1 MRSLFAAGLLATMA
15 APAPAQQPKVP
26 DGTRVERNLEYGPHE
41 RNKLDLYV
49 PTGDGPFPLVIWVHG
64 GAWQSGSKEGGG
76 PALFLLGRG
85 YAVAAINYRLSQHA
99 KFPAQI
105 EDCQAAVRFLRASA
119 KKYHLDPDH
128 FGAMGASAG
137 GHLVALMGTAGDAKE
152 FAGSGKVKDGS
163 SRVQCVVDLFG
174 PTDLTRMQEQ
184 SHGRGAINHD
194 APTDP
199 EAKLLGGP
207 VQENKAKAA
216 AANPI
221 TYVTK
226 DDPPFLILHADKDPL
241 VPLGQSELLHAA
253 LKKAGVESELV
264 VIPGAAHGGKEF
276 ASEAN
281 RKKIEAFFDRHLKA
295 K

>member
-1 MRSLFAAGLLATMA
+1 MRSLLAAGLLAALA
-15 APAPAQQPKVP
+15 APVLAQQPKLP
-26 DGTRVERNLEYGPHE
+26 DGTRVEHNLEYGPHE

-49 PTGDGPFPLVIWVHG
+49 PKGDGPFPLVIWVHG
-64 GAWQSGSKEGGG
+64 GAWQGGSKEGGG

-85 YAVAAINYRLSQHA
+85 YAVASINYRLSQHA

-105 EDCQAAVRFLRASA
+105 EDCQAAVRFLRATA
-119 KKYHLDPDH
+119 EKYHLDSAH

-152 FAGSGKVKDGS
+152 FAGYGSVKEGS

-174 PTDLTRMQEQ
+174 PTDLTKMREQ
-184 SHGRGAINHD
+184 SSGKGKIDHD
-194 APTDP
+194 SPDSP
-199 EAKLLGGP
+199 EAKLIGGP
-207 VQENKAKAA
+207 VQQNKEKAA
-216 AANPI
+216 KANPI

-226 DDPPFLILHADKDPL
+226 DDPPFLILHGDQDPL
-241 VPLGQSELLHAA
+241 VPLGQSELLQAA

-264 VIPGAAHGGKEF
+264 VIPGAGHGGKEF
-276 ASEAN
+276 TTDAT
-281 RKKIEAFFDRHLKA
+281 RKKVEAFFDKHLK